1 MKIDEKVL
9 KRILLTV
16 AGIALEAALNAVR
29 DAQSP
34 D

>member
-16 AGIALEAALNAVR
+16 AGISLKALR
-29 DAQSP
+29 DAQSLN
-34 D
+34 